1 MQLYG
6 KTEFFSG
13 NPARFPV
20 FCEGPKPD
28 FRAIFTTYAEVRFIK
43 SESFFKGTLILIS
56 ANAVS
61 KILGAILK
69 IPLTYILGEQG
80 MAIYQTAFSVYIM
93 LLSLITSGMPFAISR
108 LTAEE
113 LALGKYG
120 NVRFAMRFSVLV
132 MSVLGILASLIMFFG
147 ADFFAFSMKDPKAQL
162 AIKCVAP
169 SIFFVAFGAVYKSC
183 YQGYSCQTPTAVSQ
197 VLEAFIKL
205 IAGYGLA
212 SWFAAFSVKYSSA
225 AAISGVTAGE
235 FFATA
240 VLFLMYIPFRREL
253 RGHPP
258 EDSRRKIISSIA
270 SVALPMTAISLVSSG
285 LSLLETSVIRNLLTS
300 ITFTDDA
307 AMQFMHHY
315 SPYTQLFDKLISEKR
330 LSFDGARWL
339 FGAYSGYAAT
349 VFNLPAGILASFGVS
364 ILPVVTSSVALGNR
378 ARLQKTVSAAAKTV
392 LTISIPCAAI
402 LAIFSEQILT
412 ILFKNTASSLMLT
425 CMAPLLIIVTLS
437 QLVGAV
443 QHAAGKIMTPFWYSL
458 ICTLIKITLSYILV
472 GIPHL
477 NILGAII
484 SSFISNGIYL
494 ILNIRSLG
502 KELEVSVISGADIAK
517 ISASAA
523 IMSVSGIL
531 TFPLLMK
538 AFNSVFLAFAA
549 CMLISAAVYCACLF
563 LFSVIKKG
571 EITRLFR

>member
-1 MQLYG
+1 MFYPKIRIAVLW
-6 KTEFFSG
+6 KARPFF
-13 NPARFPV
+13 V
-20 FCEGPKPD
+20 FFGSTRLD
-28 FRAIFTTYAEVRFIK
+28 FRAAFTIYAEVRFIK

-93 LLSLITSGMPFAISR
+93 LLSLITSGMPFAISK

-120 NVRFAMRFSVLV
+120 NIRFAMRFSVLV
-132 MSVLGILASLIMFFG
+132 MSVLGLAASLIMFFG

-169 SIFFVAFGAVYKSC
+169 SILFVAFGAVYKSC

-197 VLEAFIKL
+197 VLEALIKL
-205 IAGYGLA
+205 LAGYGLA

-235 FFATA
+235 FFATV

-253 RGHPP
+253 KGHPP
-258 EDSRRKIISSIA
+258 EASRREIISSVA
-270 SVALPMTAISLVSSG
+270 AAALPMTAISLVSSG
-285 LSLLETSVIRNLLTS
+285 LSLMETSIIRNLLTS
-300 ITFTDDA
+300 ITFTDTA
-307 AMQFMHHY
+307 ARQFMQRY
-315 SPYTQLFDKLISEKR
+315 SPYTQLFDRLIYEKR

-378 ARLQKTVSAAAKTV
+378 TRLQRTVSAAAKTV
-392 LTISIPCAAI
+392 LMLSIPCAAI
-402 LAIFSEQILT
+402 FALFSEQILT
-412 ILFKNTASSLMLT
+412 ILFKNTASSMMLT
-425 CMAPLLIIVTLS
+425 FMAPLLIIITLS
-437 QLVGAV
+437 QLLSAV

-458 ICTLIKITLSYILV
+458 ICTLIKIVLSYMLV
-472 GIPHL
+472 GIPRL
-477 NILGAII
+477 NILGAVV
-484 SSFISNGIYL
+484 SSFISNGSYL
-494 ILNIRSLG
+494 ALNLHSLK
-502 KELEVSVISGADIAK
+502 KELGISVISLADISK

-523 IMSVSGIL
+523 IMSVLSIL
-531 TFPLLMK
+531 TYPLFLK
-538 AFNSVFLAFAA
+538 VFGFVFLAFAA

-563 LFSVIKKG
+563 LFNVIKKE
-571 EITRLFR
+571 EITHPFE